1 MLRWSSLKRFLAG
14 LVKHQSRHTFIPIF
28 LTYSTSEWGA
38 SCRRLL
44 NKISKYSR
52 LLPLFPTLQI
62 CKKNFVEE
70 VKMYKCRGVKIL
82 KVWKAHQFSAPHS
95 GKRNKIAT
103 LTCSVWCLP
112 YFQLCQALHI
122 DGGPC
127 QMCSRTL
134 WNPGAD
140 CAIQPSC
147 NWIIFAQTTSKQVR
161 NKWAGKQL
169 YRRKISQRK
178 YDW

>member
-1 MLRWSSLKRFLAG
+1 
-14 LVKHQSRHTFIPIF
+14 
-28 LTYSTSEWGA
+28 
-38 SCRRLL
+38 
-44 NKISKYSR
+44 
-52 LLPLFPTLQI
+52 
-62 CKKNFVEE
+62 
-70 VKMYKCRGVKIL
+70 MYKCRGVKIL
-82 KVWKAHQFSAPHS
+82 KVWKAHQFSALDS
-95 GKRNKIAT
+95 SKRNKIVT

-147 NWIIFAQTTSKQVR
+147 NWMIFAQTTSKQVR

-169 YRRKISQRK
+169 YRRKISQINMIDKLTSEKNHLVRVFCTFLWVK
-178 YDW
+178 PENHLRWEYYASEIAPFSHDRTFGGVTSSKSAK